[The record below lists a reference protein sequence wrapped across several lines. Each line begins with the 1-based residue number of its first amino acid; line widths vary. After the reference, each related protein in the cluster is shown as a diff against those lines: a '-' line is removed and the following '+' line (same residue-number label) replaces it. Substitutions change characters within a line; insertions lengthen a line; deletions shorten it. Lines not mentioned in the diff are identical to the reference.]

1 MIAVIPSATLVGAMG
16 RSVLVEV
23 HVSNG
28 IPGFTVVGL
37 PDAAVRESRDRV
49 RAALL
54 SSGLPW
60 PLRRVTVN
68 LAPSG
73 VRKGGSGLDLPIAVG
88 LLVASG
94 AWPRDRL
101 DGLAFIGEL
110 GLDGSLRHVAGMVA
124 LAGSI
129 AWRELVVPDADGPEA
144 SVGRAAPVHPISSLT
159 ALADVIT
166 GRRPWP
172 PVPTDGWGALLTDD
186 LQGSEPEDIFFFP
199 MDNRAGDLE
208 DVSGQRLGRRALE
221 VAAAGGHHLL
231 LVGPPGSGK
240 TMLAERLP
248 GLLPPLTEAEALEVS
263 RVHSA
268 AGLAMPP
275 QGLVAIRPFRAPHHS
290 ASAVSLV
297 GGGTRI
303 MRPGEISLAS
313 NGVLFLD
320 EMGEFPGAVLDAL
333 RQPLEQGVVRISRA
347 RGSVTYPAR
356 FQLVGAMN
364 PCPCGEG
371 GVPGG
376 CRCSDAARA
385 RYARRISAPLLDRF
399 DLAVRVAR
407 PDPDEFLHP
416 GARESSA
423 TVRERVMAVRAAA
436 LDRGVRCNAE
446 LDTRALDRHAPLS
459 SSADEL
465 LAHHLRSGRLSGR
478 GVHRVRRVA
487 RTVADLAGV
496 DGQIDQQHVAEA
508 LALRAGRTSLAI
520 GAWT

>member
-1 MIAVIPSATLVGAMG
+1 MFAVIPSATLVGATG

-88 LLVASG
+88 LMVATNT
-94 AWPRDRL
+94 WPRDRL

-110 GLDGSLRHVAGMVA
+110 GLDGSVRHVTGMVA

-129 AWRELVVPDADGPEA
+129 AWRELVVPEVDGPEA
-144 SVGRAAPVHPISSLT
+144 AAGRAAPVHVISSLT
-159 ALADVIT
+159 EVGEVAT
-166 GRRPWP
+166 GRRSWP
-172 PVPTDGWGALLTDD
+172 TVPDDGWSTLTDGRLDACETEEFISITTDR
-186 LQGSEPEDIFFFP
+186 P
-199 MDNRAGDLE
+199 AGDLS
-208 DVSGQRLGRRALE
+208 DVSGQRLGRRAVE

-268 AGLAMPP
+268 AGLPMPP
-275 QGLVAIRPFRAPHHS
+275 QGLVAVRPFRAPHHS
-290 ASAVSLV
+290 ASAASLV
-297 GGGTRI
+297 GGGSRT
-303 MRPGEISLAS
+303 MRPGEISLATH
-313 NGVLFLD
+313 GVLFLD
-320 EMGEFPGAVLDAL
+320 EMGEFPGPVLDAL
-333 RQPLEQGVVRISRA
+333 RVPLEQGVVRISRA

-371 GVPGG
+371 GMPGG
-376 CRCSDAARA
+376 CRCSDTARA
-385 RYARRISAPLLDRF
+385 RYARRVSAPLLDRF

-407 PDPDEFLHP
+407 PDAEELLHP
-416 GARESSA
+416 GATESSSN
-423 TVRERVMAVRAAA
+423 VRERVVAVRAVA

-446 LDTRALDRHAPLS
+446 LDGRTLDLHAPMTG
-459 SSADEL
+459 SADQL
-465 LAHHLRSGRLSGR
+465 LGHHLRTGRLSGR
-478 GVHRVRRVA
+478 GMLRVRRVA

-496 DGQIDQQHVAEA
+496 DVIDEEQMAEA

-520 GAWT
+520 GAWV